1 VTTAGAWETAGM
13 AHGAIRPVIG
23 AVDAPFLQRM
33 LLGLMDLAPGS
44 WLLAEVSADRRC
56 AACVDRATKR
66 LTPLGTAGVSL
77 VRDRAQALITLA
89 HTGLGGPSSPALLPL
104 GHDLAKGYA
113 LGLFGRLRHAKRP
126 LDHAK
131 QRLEKWQQNSQA
143 ERGAIEPAQ
152 ALGAAWAPS
161 VHPWRLADSRRQTS
175 QEVAEQ
181 GRAAL
186 EAMATWLAPKG
197 LPMPKAIVAKV
208 RTHLTGIA
216 ALVDWWGPTV
226 RHALTHLAMTPR
238 WTQGAA
244 AGLLPLLSWQ
254 EPLRRTRCPGHKAPR
269 ALALQAGVE
278 AFEPPPGTRQ
288 RQPEGLAAWKA
299 GAADH
304 AQAFQRASA
313 AGRNGSRAQMQP
325 NHRGLPMRRY
335 QVWTVRHHVDCRV
348 AEGTPPASR
357 FFRRS
362 FPALCERVGIVKLL
376 TLLPDP

>member
-1 VTTAGAWETAGM
+1 MERRDRSPAAAWWETEAGRAWLSRLVVATLGVCGLKRGVGAETRSECCGRLRLEAPVGGSPSPLRWVRHTVECLRVTTAGAWETAGM

-244 AGLLPLLSWQ
+244 AGLLPLLS
-254 EPLRRTRCPGHKAPR
+254 
-269 ALALQAGVE
+269 
-278 AFEPPPGTRQ
+278 
-288 RQPEGLAAWKA
+288 
-299 GAADH
+299 
-304 AQAFQRASA
+304 
-313 AGRNGSRAQMQP
+313 
-325 NHRGLPMRRY
+325 
-335 QVWTVRHHVDCRV
+335 
-348 AEGTPPASR
+348 
-357 FFRRS
+357 
-362 FPALCERVGIVKLL
+362 
-376 TLLPDP
+376 